1 MYLRQT
7 PNELTGEHSC
17 IMLRALHSG
26 GSDENSDEQSEGE
39 EDGTANGK
47 KEKEESTAWLR
58 EYWKGDHRVFAC

>member
-1 MYLRQT
+1 
-7 PNELTGEHSC
+7 
-17 IMLRALHSG
+17 MLRALHSG